1 MQTVAVHAL
10 PEGWAQSCYV
20 AESTLYRDFTDVRDQ
35 RKKFFL
41 RKISVAGRLGKREGV
56 TVQRVSNFADLFA
69 GGNLFAFSMHEAF

>member
-10 PEGWAQSCYV
+10 PEGRAQSCYV

-41 RKISVAGRLGKREGV
+41 RKISVAGGLEKERE
-56 TVQRVSNFADLFA
+56 
-69 GGNLFAFSMHEAF
+69 